1 MVRTVYQVDELT
13 QDVVINRF
21 IFSTLKRLLR
31 TEEIDEDFG
40 FSYRYKEGG
49 HRIFVRT
56 VNLGQPWR
64 KIEER
69 VKEIVK
75 GGRR

>member
-1 MVRTVYQVDELT
+1 MISIMARIEASGTLVYPTREG
-13 QDVVINRF
+13 
-21 IFSTLKRLLR
+21 
-31 TEEIDEDFG
+31 DFD
-40 FSYRYKEGG
+40 FSYRYKETG

-75 GGRR
+75 GEGWDEWR

>member
-1 MVRTVYQVDELT
+1 MANNELT
-13 QDVVINRF
+13 YNDFLQRLNIQELLVDAGYQLN
-21 IFSTLKRLLR
+21 KRDGLR
-31 TEEIDEDFG
+31 YP
-40 FSYRYKEGG
+40 SY
-49 HRIFVRT
+49 VT

-75 GGRR
+75 GEGRDEW